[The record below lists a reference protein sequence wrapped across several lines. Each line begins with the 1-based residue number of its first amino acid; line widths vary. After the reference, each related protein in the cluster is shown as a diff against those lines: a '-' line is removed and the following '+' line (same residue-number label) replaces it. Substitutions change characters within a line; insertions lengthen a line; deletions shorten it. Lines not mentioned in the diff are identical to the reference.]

1 MSPLEGEKKEFVDIQ
16 TIALLE
22 SDEEELKERKGLKIL
37 IPDKLLTRLLI
48 LLTQINTGNNS
59 YKLDIKIRQ

>member
-1 MSPLEGEKKEFVDIQ
+1 MSSLEGDKEKFVDIQ
-16 TIALLE
+16 TMALLE
-22 SDEEELKERKGLKIL
+22 GDEEELKECKGLKIL

-48 LLTQINTGNNS
+48 PLTQISAGNNS

>member
-1 MSPLEGEKKEFVDIQ
+1 MSPLEGDKKEFVDIQ

>member
-1 MSPLEGEKKEFVDIQ
+1 MSLLEGDKEKFVDIQ

-22 SDEEELKERKGLKIL
+22 GDEEELKECKGLKIL

-48 LLTQINTGNNS
+48 PLTQISAGNNS